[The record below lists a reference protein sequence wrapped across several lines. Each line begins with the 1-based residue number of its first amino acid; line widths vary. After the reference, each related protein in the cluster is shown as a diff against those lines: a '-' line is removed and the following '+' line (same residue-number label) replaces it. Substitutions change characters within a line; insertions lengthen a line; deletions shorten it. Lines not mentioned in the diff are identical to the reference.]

1 VTQCGRGAWL
11 RAGGRRLLGR
21 AIGVVGGRSVAIVT
35 EAVAIG
41 DVAGDPHRIDPDHH
55 WSTNLHR
62 ELEANLVARPKIL
75 DLRRLSVRQS
85 DERDL
90 AVTLDAAYAL
100 PVVDLE
106 PATDLR
112 NGNVRPRADEP
123 SEAGRTRAL

>member
-1 VTQCGRGAWL
+1 MTQCGGWALLGAEL
-11 RAGGRRLLGR
+11 GRLLNR
-21 AIGVVGGRSVAIVT
+21 AIAVGNGRSVAIAT

-41 DVAGDPHRIDPDHH
+41 DVPGDPHRIDPDHH

-75 DLRRLSVRQS
+75 DLRRFSVRQS

-90 AVTLDAAYAL
+90 AVTLDAAYAF